1 MKRLELLSAV
11 AVVLA
16 ANTWVLVGVALN
28 RSGTPSAVV
37 ELTEREA
44 HLVRMGEENTGLTV
58 RLVWA
63 GPADWLDRAK
73 LEELG
78 FKPAPWQWPKQAF
91 VVLERQAERLAAVDA
106 ARDAAPL
113 RKRYADSKRY
123 IIAPCMVRTWWGTG
137 RLQGDIL
144 QILTP
149 EIHVPLPYSRVL
161 AGLGNTP
168 NARDF
173 QPRYQLTLCYGQR
186 YEPWIS
192 DCRLLKGER

>member
-28 RSGTPSAVV
+28 RSGAPSAVV

-63 GPADWLDRAK
+63 GPTGWLDRAK

-78 FKPAPWQWPKQAF
+78 FKSAPWQWPKQAF
-91 VVLERQAERLAAVDA
+91 AVLERQVGRLAAVDA
-106 ARDAAPL
+106 ARNAAPL

-173 QPRYQLTLCYGQR
+173 QPRYQVTLCYGQR
-186 YEPWIS
+186 HEPWIS